1 MSRLSFITFISNKE
15 LPIKYHSVY
24 CRISLICTFFHI
36 LSLLHCKKKKK
47 KKETTSDGN
56 NIHHVAMFTAFPL
69 MVLRGGIDPTPVAVS
84 VCLFSLFCANG
95 LKRNGLE
102 MVNRLISDY

>member
-1 MSRLSFITFISNKE
+1 MEITF
-15 LPIKYHSVY
+15 
-24 CRISLICTFFHI
+24 
-36 LSLLHCKKKKK
+36 
-47 KKETTSDGN
+47 D
-56 NIHHVAMFTAFPL
+56 HHVAMFTAFPL
-69 MVLRGGIDPTPVAVS
+69 MVLWGGIDPTPVAVS